1 MLIAGSFLRV
11 RIIRKHWVKTEA
23 TRMSATTGVR
33 YCCRCWMAALSGS
46 TDGVCSHQVIAD
58 PITVTAA
65 CAAAWAIWA
74 NTEVAASPAR
84 HVKSN
89 SPQSAMDRP
98 QGGVAVDRLGQVGR
112 RGGQLHPPV
121 PLHPDHGAFE
131 CGVAALR
138 AGLG

>member
-11 RIIRKHWVKTEA
+11 RTIRTHWVRIEA
-23 TRMSATTGVR
+23 TRMSAVIGVR
-33 YCCRCWMAALSGS
+33 SCCRWWIAVLSGF

-65 CAAAWAIWA
+65 CAAAWAICS
-74 NTEVAASPAR
+74 NTEVAAFPAWQ
-84 HVKSN
+84 VKSR

-98 QGGVAVDRLGQVGR
+98 QCGVAVDRPGEVGR
-112 RGGQLHPPV
+112 CGRELHPPV
-121 PLHPDHGAFE
+121 PVDPDQGAFE

-138 AGLG
+138 GGLG